1 MAKNLGRGKANLQ
14 LQGAKEIEQMFGD
27 LPKQINQ
34 YNVWKALWRKI
45 AKPVLNEMKDKVPEK
60 TGQLKNSIGFFTTR
74 KTKNFMGL
82 YLGPRVKVAFRSK
95 EKSGFYGAFIEYGD
109 EVMFG
114 GKGVGKAQKFMKP
127 AWDNNKIKM
136 TTDAFKEAIDIAAKA
151 IKRHEKRLQK
161 YGTLGY

>member
-1 MAKNLGRGKANLQ
+1 MAEPTFKI
-14 LQGAKEIEQMFGD
+14 QGAKEIANMFGD
-27 LPKQINQ
+27 LPKQIKQ
-34 YNVWKALWRKI
+34 YNLWKALWRKI
-45 AKPVLNEMKDKVPEK
+45 AKPALNEAKNRVPEK

-82 YLGPRVKVAFRSK
+82 YLGPRVKRTFRSK

-109 EVMFG
+109 EVMFF
-114 GKGVGKAQKFMKP
+114 GKGQGKAQKYMKP
-127 AWDNNKIKM
+127 AWDGNKMGM
-136 TTDAFKEAIDIAAKA
+136 TQNAFKEATKIAASA